1 MRKRFF
7 FSSFLSTLSY
17 CLLPLLAMSA
27 VYLAITIPEQRKEVH
42 ENSLNNL
49 MLMQE
54 NISLLLND
62 TSKVMNLVESSTISA
77 AVCNLFHSRVMNYND
92 YLAYKNLV
100 AQLSAIVNSR
110 TYIDSIYLF
119 VPNDRGA
126 YLTSQ
131 GQIYTLANAPD
142 QSWIDACTDNF
153 CLVRRK
159 VQLSSS
165 SQAMDYLTIMERNER
180 GYIVAVNINISY
192 FQRMFSSLALKD
204 EQVLMIADGDNLLI
218 TSRDDAQTLFASL
231 SKRLDQETA
240 WVQDELLVID
250 SHSDA
255 LDLEFFSV
263 IPKNIAYSAGNRYV
277 SIFIAIV
284 LACMAVCFTGALIS
298 ASRSC
303 KRLYSIIDLMD
314 AASHNQPLP
323 VVENPRDDIYSYI
336 MTNIIKTFV
345 QNDFLQVSLDE
356 RKFQAI
362 SLELSALQYQI
373 NPHFLSNTLQMIDF
387 EVMRAIGR
395 PHQVNQMIEKLSA
408 FLQYSLKSPNADVTV
423 QQESDAT
430 KMYASLMQARFADG
444 IEIEWN
450 ISPDTLSIHIPKLIL
465 QPMIENSIQHGRKS
479 HAGTLHILI
488 SIALEA
494 NMLRI
499 SVRDDGAGIE
509 AGQLETVR
517 ENLLQFK
524 SFSERHI
531 GLPNLFRRLQLRF
544 GDQCRVMIDS
554 EPEKGFE
561 VTLFMPVP

>member
-1 MRKRFF
+1 
-7 FSSFLSTLSY
+7 
-17 CLLPLLAMSA
+17 
-27 VYLAITIPEQRKEVH
+27 
-42 ENSLNNL
+42 
-49 MLMQE
+49 
-54 NISLLLND
+54 
-62 TSKVMNLVESSTISA
+62 
-77 AVCNLFHSRVMNYND
+77 
-92 YLAYKNLV
+92 
-100 AQLSAIVNSR
+100 
-110 TYIDSIYLF
+110 
-119 VPNDRGA
+119 
-126 YLTSQ
+126 
-131 GQIYTLANAPD
+131 
-142 QSWIDACTDNF
+142 
-153 CLVRRK
+153 
-159 VQLSSS
+159 
-165 SQAMDYLTIMERNER
+165 
-180 GYIVAVNINISY
+180 
-192 FQRMFSSLALKD
+192 
-204 EQVLMIADGDNLLI
+204 
-218 TSRDDAQTLFASL
+218 
-231 SKRLDQETA
+231 
-240 WVQDELLVID
+240 
-250 SHSDA
+250 
-255 LDLEFFSV
+255 
-263 IPKNIAYSAGNRYV
+263 
-277 SIFIAIV
+277 
-284 LACMAVCFTGALIS
+284 
-298 ASRSC
+298 
-303 KRLYSIIDLMD
+303 
-314 AASHNQPLP
+314 
-323 VVENPRDDIYSYI
+323 
-336 MTNIIKTFV
+336 
-345 QNDFLQVSLDE
+345 
-356 RKFQAI
+356 
-362 SLELSALQYQI
+362 
-373 NPHFLSNTLQMIDF
+373 MIDF

-509 AGQLETVR
+509 AEQLETVR